1 MTAGVLVLNASYEAL
16 GVVSVERAVGMV
28 VDGDVDVVDV
38 TDLVLHSPSTA
49 IRVPSILRLQR
60 YVRIPAT
67 RRIAPTRRAIFAR
80 DGYRCQ
86 YCGGLPRTS
95 TTSSRAA
102 VAADTSGRTWSPRA
116 VPATLPR
123 AIGCRPRRG
132 CTLDA
137 SLVRRPRV
145 LVGCSPLG
153 CVGPSGSRTFERPGE
168 TQLGI
173 SCLAAATMAV
183 SLLAGKSGL
192 TLTRALPGRA
202 FAMVTTPRAVS

>member
-86 YCGGLPRTS
+86 YCGG
-95 TTSSRAA
+95 A
-102 VAADTSGRTWSPRA
+102 
-116 VPATLPR
+116 
-123 AIGCRPRRG
+123 CRE
-132 CTLDA
+132 
-137 SLVRRPRV
+137 RRPRHPAQPWRPTRLGERGRRV
-145 LVGCSPLG
+145 PCLQRCQERSAAGRGGDAPSTRASCAGRAYWLVAHRWGASARVGAVPSSGLG
-153 CVGPSGSRTFERPGE
+153 RLSSGS
-168 TQLGI
+168 
-173 SCLAAATMAV
+173 LAW
-183 SLLAGKSGL
+183 
-192 TLTRALPGRA
+192 RRRRWP
-202 FAMVTTPRAVS
+202 

>member
-86 YCGGLPRTS
+86 YCGGPAENVDHVIPRSRGGRHVWENVVAACRACNAAKSDRLPAEAGMHPRREPRAPAARTGWLLTVGVRRPEWEPYLRAAWGDS
-95 TTSSRAA
+95 ARDLLLGGGDDGRELARREERTHAHSRAA
-102 VAADTSGRTWSPRA
+102 R
-116 VPATLPR
+116 
-123 AIGCRPRRG
+123 
-132 CTLDA
+132 
-137 SLVRRPRV
+137 
-145 LVGCSPLG
+145 
-153 CVGPSGSRTFERPGE
+153 
-168 TQLGI
+168 
-173 SCLAAATMAV
+173 
-183 SLLAGKSGL
+183 
-192 TLTRALPGRA
+192 
-202 FAMVTTPRAVS
+202 